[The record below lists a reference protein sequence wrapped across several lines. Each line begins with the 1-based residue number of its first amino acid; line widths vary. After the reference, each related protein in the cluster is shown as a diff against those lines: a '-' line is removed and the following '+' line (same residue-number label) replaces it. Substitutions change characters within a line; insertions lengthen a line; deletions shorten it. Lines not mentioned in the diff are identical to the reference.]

1 MVDVDDRSSDQAA
14 NRKDQLGGKGGEQ
27 EDELYQRIEEIEAG
41 GHEDPDPAEERSE
54 NGTDPQHE
62 GSMRWLRAS

>member
-1 MVDVDDRSSDQAA
+1 MVEVDDRSSDQAA

-41 GHEDPDPAEERSE
+41 GDKDPRQTKDCPYETSYPEHTRSL
-54 NGTDPQHE
+54 DY
-62 GSMRWLRAS
+62 SRAS